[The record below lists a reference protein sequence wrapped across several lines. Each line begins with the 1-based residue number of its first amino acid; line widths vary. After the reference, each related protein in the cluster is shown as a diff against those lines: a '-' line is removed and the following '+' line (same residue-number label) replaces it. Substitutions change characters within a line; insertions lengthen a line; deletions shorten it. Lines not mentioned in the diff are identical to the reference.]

1 MEAERKAMPG
11 DTDILPGLHFHEKIT
26 YKVGTKVSII
36 LYWINFLLFAQVFF
50 CQTVYFSGT

>member
-36 LYWINFLLFAQVFF
+36 GITF
-50 CQTVYFSGT
+50 CSLIRFSFVR